1 MKRKA
6 ASAIVVYSLA
16 VTFLY
21 VAMYFIFLALDRANK
36 VSPGLGALYVYGRV
50 ILMDSIPVVITA
62 FCSIGAFK
70 YLRGN
75 NYGLSSA
82 IIVTIICGILL
93 WVLSFFMTNI
103 YLQLLTHL
111 LQLLTPTA
119 GS

>member
-1 MKRKA
+1 MKGKVVI
-6 ASAIVVYSLA
+6 AIVAYSLI
-16 VTFLY
+16 VTCLY

-36 VSPGLGALYVYGRV
+36 VSPALGAFYVYGGV
-50 ILMDSIPVVITA
+50 LLMDTIPLVITA
-62 FCSIGAFK
+62 TCSISSFK

-82 IIVTIICGILL
+82 IIVTIIWGILL
-93 WVLSFFMTNI
+93 WVLSFLIVNI
-103 YLQLLTHL
+103 YAQLLTHL